1 MPERDWQ
8 LFLHDINTC
17 IERISIYVAG
27 LDRKNFFND
36 QKTMDA
42 VMRNLEVIGEAAKKL
57 PENIKEKYPNVE
69 WRKLAGLRDILIH
82 HYFGIDEDII
92 WDVLVNKIPEVKIE
106 LGKISLKSKKN

>member
-1 MPERDWQ
+1 MPERNWQ
-8 LFLHDINTC
+8 LFLHDIMIC
-17 IERISIYVAG
+17 IERIEIYIHG
-27 LDRKNFFND
+27 LNRKAFFTD

-42 VMRNLEVIGEAAKKL
+42 VMRNLEIIGEAAKKL

-92 WDVLVNKIPEVKIE
+92 WDVLANKIPEVKTE
-106 LGKISLKSKKN
+106 LGKILIK

>member
-8 LFLHDINTC
+8 LFLRDIMTC
-17 IERISIYVAG
+17 IERIGTYVSG
-27 LDRKNFFND
+27 LDRKDFFAD

-69 WRKLAGLRDILIH
+69 WRKLAGLRDILVH

-92 WDVLVNKIPEVKIE
+92 WDVLANKILEVKTE
-106 LGKISLKSKKN
+106 LEKISLNKKLH

>member
-8 LFLHDINTC
+8 LFLRDINTC
-17 IERISIYVAG
+17 IERIGKYISG
-27 LDRKNFFND
+27 LSRKDFFAD

-42 VMRNLEVIGEAAKKL
+42 VMRNLEIIGEAAKRL
-57 PENIKEKYPNVE
+57 PENIKGEYPNVQ

-92 WDVLVNKIPEVKIE
+92 WDVLANKIPEVKTE

>member
-8 LFLHDINTC
+8 LFLRDINTC
-17 IERISIYVAG
+17 IERIDIYLAG
-27 LDRKNFFND
+27 LSCKDFFND

-42 VMRNLEVIGEAAKKL
+42 VMRNLEIIGEAAKKL

-92 WDVLVNKIPEVKIE
+92 WDVLAKKIPEVKAE
-106 LGKISLKSKKN
+106 LNKIVLN

>member
-1 MPERDWQ
+1 MPERDWK
-8 LFLHDINTC
+8 LFLRDITTC
-17 IERISIYVAG
+17 IERIETYVGG
-27 LDRKNFFND
+27 LDRKDFFAD

-92 WDVLVNKIPEVKIE
+92 WDVLANKIPEVKTE
-106 LGKISLKSKKN
+106 LKKISLNKKLH

>member
-8 LFLHDINTC
+8 LFLRDINIC
-17 IERISIYVAG
+17 IERIGKYLSG
-27 LDRKNFFND
+27 LNRKNFFAD

-42 VMRNLEVIGEAAKKL
+42 VMLNLEIIGEASKKL
-57 PENIKEKYPNVE
+57 PENIKENYPNVQ

-92 WDVLVNKIPEVKIE
+92 WDVLANKIPEVKTE
-106 LGKISLKSKKN
+106 LGKISLKSTKN

>member
-17 IERISIYVAG
+17 IERIDIYLSG
-27 LDRKNFFND
+27 LSRKDFTAD

-42 VMRNLEVIGEAAKKL
+42 VMRNLEIIGEAAKKL

-92 WDVLVNKIPEVKIE
+92 WDVLVNKIPEVKTE
-106 LGKISLKSKKN
+106 LRKISIK